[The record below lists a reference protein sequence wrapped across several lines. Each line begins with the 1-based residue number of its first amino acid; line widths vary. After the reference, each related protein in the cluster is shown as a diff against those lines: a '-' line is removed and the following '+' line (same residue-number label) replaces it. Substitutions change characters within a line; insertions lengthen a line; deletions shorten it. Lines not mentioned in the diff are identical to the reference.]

1 MIIGVGVDLV
11 DMTRFE
17 SKLQETPALI
27 ERIFTPTER
36 DRSMQS
42 LAGIWASKEALI
54 KAIGNPAGLK
64 WQDVTVVKD
73 SLGKPHLEL
82 TGATKERSEQMGI
95 TSWHLTISHDGGM
108 ACAFVIAEG
117 N

>member
-1 MIIGVGVDLV
+1 MIVGIGVDLV
-11 DMTRFE
+11 DLNRFE

-36 DRSMQS
+36 ERSVQS

-54 KAIGNPAGLK
+54 KALGNPVGLS
-64 WQDVTVVKD
+64 WQDVTVAND
-73 SLGKPHLEL
+73 SLGKPHLEV
-82 TGATKERSEQMGI
+82 TGAAKERSEEMGI
-95 TSWHLTISHDGGM
+95 ASWHLSITHDGGM

>member
-1 MIIGVGVDLV
+1 MIKGVGVDLV
-11 DMTRFE
+11 DLARFE
-17 SKLQETPALI
+17 SKLIATPALA
-27 ERIFTPTER
+27 ERIFTPAER

-42 LAGIWASKEALI
+42 LAGVWASKEALI
-54 KAIGNPAGLK
+54 KAIGNPSGLN

-82 TGATKERSEQMGI
+82 SGATKDRADQMGI
-95 TSWHLTISHDGGM
+95 TSWHLSISHDGGM

>member
-11 DMTRFE
+11 DLARFE
-17 SKLQETPALI
+17 AKLQETPALI
-27 ERIFTPTER
+27 ERIFTPNER
-36 DRSMQS
+36 VSSNQS

-54 KAIGNPAGLK
+54 KAIGNPAGLN
-64 WQDVTVVKD
+64 WQDVTVTKD
-73 SLGKPHLEL
+73 ALGKPNLEV
-82 TGATKERSEQMGI
+82 TGATKKRSEQMGI
-95 TSWHLTISHDGGM
+95 TSWHLSITHDGGM